1 MRSLYTY
8 DIPGANPTIKYY
20 SKSLIRQ
27 RHEEEV
33 DRFGNQQHRIIDWY
47 VPQAR
52 HV

>member
-33 DRFGNQQHRIIDWY
+33 DRFGNKQHRIIDWY